1 LNKESPALFEPKML
15 YFLIILFLITAVA
28 AAVTIPIYL
37 RRQKSL
43 PQGVETP
50 GQFQTIQYQ
59 SIFAPSDEEIRAQ
72 QIEDKAK
79 QREMLR
85 QKILAKAETS
95 DFTALIEARDFGDEF
110 YEIVLKELVF
120 RCDAE
125 RFVALSSFIEENKLR
140 TNAEFIERFQASGE
154 NSAGKK
160 DLIRLLHF
168 AALSGSAEIF
178 AAALEEAIKISR
190 GLKDF
195 TQTDLF
201 QLAESEF
208 WLLPPTEKAS
218 GAGFLLKQKL
228 AKLRSEFQEK

>member
-1 LNKESPALFEPKML
+1 ML
-15 YFLIILFLITAVA
+15 VFLTILFLITALA

-37 RRQKSL
+37 RRQKTL

-50 GQFQTIQYQ
+50 GQFQTIQYE
-59 SIFAPSDEEIRAQ
+59 SIFAPSDEEIRIQ
-72 QIEDKAK
+72 QAEDEAR

-85 QKILAKAETS
+85 QKILAKAEIS
-95 DFTALIEARDFGDEF
+95 DFTTLIEAKDLGDEF
-110 YEIVLKELVF
+110 YELVLKELVF
-120 RCDAE
+120 RCDSEKFA
-125 RFVALSSFIEENKLR
+125 ALSSFIEENKLR
-140 TNAEFIERFQASGE
+140 TNAEFIKRFQSVGE
-154 NSAGKK
+154 NSTGRK

-178 AAALEEAIKISR
+178 AGSVEAAINISR
-190 GLKDF
+190 GFKDF

-208 WLLPPTEKAS
+208 WLLPQTEKAS

-228 AKLRSEFQEK
+228 AKLRSEFQEKR

>member
-1 LNKESPALFEPKML
+1 ML
-15 YFLIILFLITAVA
+15 VFLTILFLITAVA

-37 RRQKSL
+37 RRQKTL
-43 PQGVETP
+43 PSTVETP
-50 GQFQTIQYQ
+50 AQFQTIQYQ
-59 SIFAPSDEEIRAQ
+59 SIFAPSEEEIRAQ
-72 QIEDKAK
+72 QAEDEAGL
-79 QREMLR
+79 REMLR

-95 DFTALIEARDFGDEF
+95 DFTALIEAKDYGDEF
-110 YEIVLKELVF
+110 YELVLKELVF

-125 RFVALSSFIEENKLR
+125 RFAALSSFIDENKLR
-140 TNAEFIERFQASGE
+140 TNAEFIERFQAFGE
-154 NSAGKK
+154 NFAGKK

-178 AAALEEAIKISR
+178 AATVETAIKISR

-208 WLLPPTEKAS
+208 WLLPQTEKAS
-218 GAGFLLKQKL
+218 GAGFVLKQKL
-228 AKLRSEFQEK
+228 AKLRSEFQEKR